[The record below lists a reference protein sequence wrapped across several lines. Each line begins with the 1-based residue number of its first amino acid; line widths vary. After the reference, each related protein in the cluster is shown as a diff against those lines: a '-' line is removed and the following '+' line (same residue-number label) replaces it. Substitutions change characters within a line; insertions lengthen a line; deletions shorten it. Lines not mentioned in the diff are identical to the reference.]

1 MEPREHLTKLN
12 EIMAKKQV
20 LLREILDC
28 TLQQKEALSR
38 DDFNELEI
46 LIAKKQARMDA
57 VDRLDRRFLDHAE
70 GLKKEL
76 GIKSLEELPARR
88 ISGTVQ
94 LKENT
99 AGVLDLLREIKAVD
113 DENTA
118 CLEKKVAD
126 MKEKARQSN
135 SFKKVSAAYFQ
146 PRHGLT
152 NPYFDEKK

>member
-1 MEPREHLTKLN
+1 MDPREHLTKLN

-70 GLKKEL
+70 GLKKNC
-76 GIKSLEELPARR
+76 IKSLEELPARR

-126 MKEKARQSN
+126 MKERPGSPTASKR
-135 SFKKVSAAYFQ
+135 SAWLFSQ
-146 PRHGLT
+146 GMG
-152 NPYFDEKK
+152 